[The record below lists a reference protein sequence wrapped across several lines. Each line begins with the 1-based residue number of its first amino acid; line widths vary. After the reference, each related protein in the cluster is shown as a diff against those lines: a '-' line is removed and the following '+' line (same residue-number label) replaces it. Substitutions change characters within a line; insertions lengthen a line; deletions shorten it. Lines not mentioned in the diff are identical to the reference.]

1 MALLALLLALGG
13 NPWDLRCPAM
23 PAEQTLPAA
32 VQPAAHAFVPW
43 AGPGGQRALHA
54 GPVWVLALSSRTAI
68 SRDGDG
74 TDPQGYYLHRALVAV
89 APSYRGAVT
98 LTGARLGK
106 PVVRGRLGFERGA
119 PSCTVSGVDVSC
131 GVPSYRWTP
140 ALRVPAGRGW
150 RLVRTMLR
158 IGRTGCFSITAA
170 GAGLHVSLPLAV
182 PGPDWGTP
190 GW

>member
-1 MALLALLLALGG
+1 
-13 NPWDLRCPAM
+13 
-23 PAEQTLPAA
+23 
-32 VQPAAHAFVPW
+32 
-43 AGPGGQRALHA
+43 
-54 GPVWVLALSSRTAI
+54 VWLLALSSRTAI

-98 LTGARLGK
+98 LTGARLGR
-106 PVVRGRLGFERGA
+106 PLVRSRLGFERGA
-119 PSCTVSGVDVSC
+119 PPCTVSGNDVSC
-131 GVPSYRWTP
+131 GVPSYRWTS
-140 ALRVPAGRGW
+140 ALRVPTGTSW

-158 IGRTGCFSITAA
+158 IGRTGCFQITAA

-182 PGPDWGTP
+182 PGPDWGTS